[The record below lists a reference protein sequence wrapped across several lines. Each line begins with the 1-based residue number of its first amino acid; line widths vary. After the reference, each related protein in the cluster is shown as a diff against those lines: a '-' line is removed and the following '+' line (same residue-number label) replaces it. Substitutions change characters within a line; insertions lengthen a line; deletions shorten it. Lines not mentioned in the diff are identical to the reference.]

1 MYVLFEIERLL
12 KANESQTRIRCASED
27 KDLLEKVKTMLEDT
41 DARVAAE
48 FDEEYF
54 EEFEIE
60 YDILPLAE
68 YFTLKESDNE
78 IC

>member
-1 MYVLFEIERLL
+1 MYVLIEIERLL
-12 KANESQTRIRCASED
+12 KVNESQMRIRCASD
-27 KDLLEKVKTMLEDT
+27 DRDLLEKVKTMLEDA
-41 DARVAAE
+41 DSRVATE

-60 YDILPLAE
+60 YDILTLVE
-68 YFTLKESDNE
+68 YFKLKESDNE

>member
-1 MYVLFEIERLL
+1 MYVLIEIERLL
-12 KANESQTRIRCASED
+12 KSHESQMRIRCASD
-27 KDLLEKVKTMLEDT
+27 DHDLLEKVKTMLEET

-60 YDILPLAE
+60 YDILTLVE
-68 YFTLKESDNE
+68 YFKLKESDNE
-78 IC
+78 IY